1 MNSSLLY
8 NKSFMSYF
16 SLRHVTFVLH
26 CDFKVFFVEMCYIVS
41 NVNVSF
47 RAVTPIDLL
56 NAISC
61 NGLKEEKAGNGE
73 DLASIQHFPEDVQTG

>member
-1 MNSSLLY
+1 
-8 NKSFMSYF
+8 
-16 SLRHVTFVLH
+16 
-26 CDFKVFFVEMCYIVS
+26 MCYIVS

-61 NGLKEEKAGNGE
+61 NGLKEEKSGNGE